1 MLVILGFSMIA
12 VFMYL
17 VMARKAT
24 PIAVL
29 ILVPVIFALIAGAR
43 TDIGDMVEESLL
55 KLAPTAALLFFA
67 ILFFCTMIDTGVFD
81 PLIKAIL
88 RFAHGDPVRVAI
100 GTALLTTIVSLDGD
114 GSTTFIIV
122 TSAFLPIYLKL
133 GMSPVVLTVIAALSN
148 GVLNT
153 VPWGGSTSRAAAAL
167 GVSPIEIFVPMI
179 PAIVAG
185 VITVIVLA
193 YFMGISERRR
203 IGKLEMRGESVF
215 AGLNEKH
222 RLKALQLTGNAPA
235 SGDVENPLSPEESHL
250 DSGVGDTNLASNSED
265 LSKSN
270 TSESS
275 GNSPEPSLFDRP
287 KAQPKLWW
295 INLALTLLVMVL
307 LIMDFVFPALIFM
320 VGAGIAL
327 VQNFRQA
334 GDQIKQIEEH
344 APSIITVVGMVLAAS
359 VLTGVLDGTGMVSAM
374 SSWLVDIIPN
384 SWGSFMA
391 TIGGIASIPFTFLM
405 TNDAF
410 YFGIL
415 PILSEAGVHY
425 GLEPVEMA
433 RASLVGQA
441 LHQSSPLVAS
451 FLLLSGLAGVSI
463 GDHFRKVLWRA
474 VLTSLIML
482 LVGGLTLAYPLF

>member
-1 MLVILGFSMIA
+1 MLVFLGFAMIA

-29 ILVPVIFALIAGAR
+29 ILIPVIFALIAGGR
-43 TDIGDMVEESLL
+43 TDIGEMVEESLL

-67 ILFFCTMIDTGVFD
+67 ILFFCTMIDVGVFD

-88 RFAHGDPVRVAI
+88 RFAHGDPVRVTL

-167 GVSPIEIFVPMI
+167 GVSPIDIFVPMI
-179 PAIVAG
+179 PAIAAG
-185 VITVIVLA
+185 VITVLVLA
-193 YFMGISERRR
+193 YFLGAGERRR
-203 IGKLEMRGESVF
+203 IGKLELRGESVLS
-215 AGLNEKH
+215 GLSPRDRKRAEE
-222 RLKALQLTGNAPA
+222 LGTTGGSGATGDTETAPSDA
-235 SGDVENPLSPEESHL
+235 AAMPESGDAVQQTQGTE
-250 DSGVGDTNLASNSED
+250 DSTQLLE
-265 LSKSN
+265 
-270 TSESS
+270 
-275 GNSPEPSLFDRP
+275 RP
-287 KAQPKLWW
+287 KARPKLWW
-295 INLALTLLVMVL
+295 INLALTLAVMVL
-307 LIMDFVFPALIFM
+307 LVIDFVFPALIFM
-320 VGAGIAL
+320 VGAAIAL
-327 VQNFRQA
+327 VLNFRKA
-334 GDQIKQIEEH
+334 GDQIRQFEDH

-374 SSWLVDIIPN
+374 SSWLVDIIPT
-384 SWGSFMA
+384 SWGPLMA
-391 TIGGIASIPFTFLM
+391 TIGGVLSIPFTFLM

-415 PILSEAGVHY
+415 PILADAGAHY
-425 GLEPVEMA
+425 GIEPVEMA
-433 RASLVGQA
+433 RAALVGQA

-451 FLLLSGLAGVSI
+451 FLLLAGLAGVSI

-474 VLTSLIML
+474 VVASLVML
-482 LVGGLTLAYPLF
+482 LVGGLTVAYPLL

>member
-1 MLVILGFSMIA
+1 
-12 VFMYL
+12 MYL

-29 ILVPVIFALIAGAR
+29 VLVPVIFALIAGAR

-203 IGKLEMRGESVF
+203 IGQLEMRGESVF
-215 AGLNEKH
+215 AGLSEKH
-222 RLKALQLTGNAPA
+222 RRKAMQLTGNAPV
-235 SGDVENPLSPEESHL
+235 SGDAGKRLSPEDAHV
-250 DSGVGDTNLASNSED
+250 DSGVGSTNLASTSED

-270 TSESS
+270 TSESP
-275 GNSPEPSLFDRP
+275 GNNPESSLFDRP

-320 VGAGIAL
+320 VGAAIAL
-327 VQNFRQA
+327 VLNFRQA
-334 GDQIKQIEEH
+334 GDQIKQIEDH

-359 VLTGVLDGTGMVSAM
+359 VLTGVLDGTGMVAAM

-391 TIGGIASIPFTFLM
+391 IIGGIASIPFTFLM

>member
-1 MLVILGFSMIA
+1 MLVFLGFAMIA

-29 ILVPVIFALIAGAR
+29 IIVPVIFALFTGAR

-67 ILFFCTMIDTGVFD
+67 ILFFCTMIDVGVFD
-81 PLIKAIL
+81 PLIRGIL
-88 RFAHGDPVRVAI
+88 KFAHADPVRITI
-100 GTALLTTIVSLDGD
+100 GTALLTSIVSLDGD

-133 GMSPVVLTVIAALSN
+133 GMSPVVLTTIAALSN

-167 GVSPIEIFVPMI
+167 GVSPIDIFVPMI
-179 PAIVAG
+179 PAILAG
-185 VITVIVLA
+185 LGTVIILA
-193 YFMGISERRR
+193 YFMGLSERRR
-203 IGKLEMRGESVF
+203 LGKLTVSGGSVF
-215 AGLNEKH
+215 EG
-222 RLKALQLTGNAPA
+222 
-235 SGDVENPLSPEESHL
+235 LSPRARAKAQRLGMENESASALSSVATKEHEEAS
-250 DSGVGDTNLASNSED
+250 VVTNVIE
-265 LSKSN
+265 
-270 TSESS
+270 
-275 GNSPEPSLFDRP
+275 RP
-287 KAQPKLWW
+287 KARPKLWW
-295 INLALTLLVMVL
+295 FNLSLTLLVMVV
-307 LIMDFVFPALIFM
+307 LIADVVFPAMIFM
-320 VGAGIAL
+320 IAAAIAL
-327 VQNFRQA
+327 VVNFRKA
-334 GDQIKQIEEH
+334 GEQINQLEEH

-359 VLTGVLDGTGMVSAM
+359 VLTGVLDGTGMVGAM
-374 SSWLVDIIPN
+374 SSWLVNIIPS
-384 SWGSFMA
+384 SWGSLMA

-415 PILSEAGVHY
+415 PILSDAGTHY

-433 RASLVGQA
+433 RAALVGQA

-451 FLLLSGLAGVSI
+451 FLLLAGLAGVSI

-474 VLTSLIML
+474 VLTSSVML
-482 LVGGLTLAYPLF
+482 LVGGLTMAYPLF